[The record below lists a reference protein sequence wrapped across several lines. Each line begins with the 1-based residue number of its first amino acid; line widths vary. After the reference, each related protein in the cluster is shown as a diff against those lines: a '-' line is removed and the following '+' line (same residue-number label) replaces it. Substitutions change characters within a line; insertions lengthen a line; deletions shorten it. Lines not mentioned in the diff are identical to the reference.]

1 MAPVPPYIDTESGL
15 LVQALDAAAAMRHV
29 DTFPCLVHLLPQFRV
44 DALSGF
50 ATGKDKDIYLS
61 GSWPRGEGAA
71 PAHRNEFNG
80 LILYSVEKGRRNA
93 IKLVCRLL
101 CLENRSIAA
110 GRALL
115 IPAAIMHK
123 AQRIEAKVNKK
134 DMAHSEFWT
143 GLGFE
148 LHDDVAEME
157 VDTDALANRA
167 LPAAPTVAMPEPAP
181 AAAAPLGSKKR
192 GRPPSMPKLA
202 ASSIAEAQERTAPPR
217 VNTRP
222 SGSKPIDE
230 NAAPEA
236 LADDLPPAVM
246 LAQQPSCRGGG
257 PQCYKPAEMQPQADA
272 ANLVDEEA
280 PENPTDVY
288 IRKKCPGGREPHLIS
303 TNAGELPT
311 NASVWHLVPEPELEA
326 GHTVQCLSCRRVFL
340 VARDQAESV
349 DATL

>member
-29 DTFPCLVHLLPQFRV
+29 DTLPCLVHLLPQFRV

-71 PAHRNEFNG
+71 PAQRNEFNG

-157 VDTDALANRA
+157 VDTGVW
-167 LPAAPTVAMPEPAP
+167 PV
-181 AAAAPLGSKKR
+181 
-192 GRPPSMPKLA
+192 
-202 ASSIAEAQERTAPPR
+202 
-217 VNTRP
+217 RP
-222 SGSKPIDE
+222 SRS
-230 NAAPEA
+230 
-236 LADDLPPAVM
+236 PPGQGIGDIHKAVRHV
-246 LAQQPSCRGGG
+246 RGGG
-257 PQCYKPAEMQPQADA
+257 A
-272 ANLVDEEA
+272 L
-280 PENPTDVY
+280 
-288 IRKKCPGGREPHLIS
+288 LI
-303 TNAGELPT
+303 G
-311 NASVWHLVPEPELEA
+311 
-326 GHTVQCLSCRRVFL
+326 
-340 VARDQAESV
+340 
-349 DATL
+349 